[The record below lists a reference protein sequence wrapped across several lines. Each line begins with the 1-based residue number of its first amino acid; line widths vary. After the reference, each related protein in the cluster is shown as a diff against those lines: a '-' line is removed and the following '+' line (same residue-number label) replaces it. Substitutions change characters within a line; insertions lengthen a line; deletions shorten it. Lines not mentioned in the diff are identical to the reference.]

1 MKILLATDGSKFSE
15 AATKAVLTQHRSPG
29 TEVRVLSVVPL
40 PTLSAPPQMAASYA
54 PELQEQVREAKEIV
68 DRAVD
73 ALREAGFKANGE
85 VIKGDVRDVII
96 ELAKEIGA
104 NLIVLGSHGRRGIG
118 RLLMGSVAEA
128 VVRYAPCSVEVVR
141 VSQP

>member
-1 MKILLATDGSKFSE
+1 MKIVLATDGSKFSE
-15 AATKAVLTQHRSPG
+15 AATQAVLAQHCSPE
-29 TEVRVLSVVPL
+29 TEVRVLCAVAL

-54 PELQEQVREAKEIV
+54 PELEEQVQEAKEIA
-68 DRAVD
+68 DRAVVT
-73 ALREAGFKANGE
+73 LQKAGLKASGE

-104 NLIVLGSHGRRGIG
+104 DLIVLGSHGRRGIG

-141 VSQP
+141 IPRA